1 MANSAETALSS
12 NNSDDNSFIVPKT
25 VEEIVAAEAEFM
37 ETTVK
42 NSSNIEG
49 MIDAHISSLSEEQTK
64 KAEAIAKESKE
75 AYDKIDKCN
84 IK

>member
-1 MANSAETALSS
+1 MGRTD
-12 NNSDDNSFIVPKT
+12 SDDIPSVDPKT
-25 VEEIVAAEAEFM
+25 IEDIVNAEAQFM
-37 ETTVK
+37 KTTTK
-42 NSSNIEG
+42 NAPKIEG
-49 MIDAHISSLSEEQTK
+49 MTDAYISNLSDEQAK